1 MKVQKWLFFG
11 FLLIFSACQHH
22 GKQENLK
29 LYEKNQLYKSKIA
42 QVNQA
47 RKAALSA
54 HMPRKNA
61 EKYTPK
67 FIAPGE
73 PKVKNKPMKKAKT
86 LNDRDNKTEN
96 IGKTPSLPQR
106 DVKKKVRPK
115 PSFMK
120 YLTGPVEVDDKFNNP
135 KSLAPP
141 PGNSDS
147 IRVALLLPLTGPNK
161 EIGHAMLNAAQL
173 ALFDFADLRFELLV
187 YDTRGEVS
195 GAQVSAQESIS
206 DGVALIIG
214 PLLAKCVEAA
224 AVAARAANIPIIAFS
239 NDYSL
244 AGDGVFVF
252 GFMPEAQVNKVV
264 EYAWSKG
271 ITRYAVF
278 APNNKY
284 GENIVRALRVLERRL
299 GLEISKT
306 QYYNPYA
313 KDFSADVKSLGD
325 YDKRRRA
332 LLKYKAVLENEG
344 GELAKKSLKRLV
356 GVQTMGNL
364 PFEALLVA
372 DGGNRLKSI
381 AALLPFYGIDPK
393 ETQILGTGQWDE
405 SGIGKEPALSGGWFA
420 APPPQSRNKFELN
433 YKRLFKKEPP
443 RLVTLAYDATALSA
457 SLAKSQGLQGLTIT
471 ALTSPGG
478 FLGRDGLFR
487 LLQSGITDRG
497 LAVLEVGAEKN
508 KILQSAPRSF
518 EETIN

>member
-1 MKVQKWLFFG
+1 M
-11 FLLIFSACQHH
+11 
-22 GKQENLK
+22 
-29 LYEKNQLYKSKIA
+29 YEKNQLYKSKIA

-47 RKAALSA
+47 RKAALIARVS
-54 HMPRKNA
+54 RKSRESLTQELIVA
-61 EKYTPK
+61 DKT
-67 FIAPGE
+67 
-73 PKVKNKPMKKAKT
+73 KVKNKPINKVKT
-86 LNDRDNKTEN
+86 SNDRSDKTESF
-96 IGKTPSLPQR
+96 GKSLSFPKK
-106 DVKKKVRPK
+106 DVKEKVPPK

-120 YLTGPVEVDDKFNNP
+120 YLTGPVEVDDKSNNF

-161 EIGHAMLNAAQL
+161 ELGQAMLNAAQL

-187 YDTRGEVS
+187 YDTRGEIT
-195 GAQVSAQESIS
+195 GAQVSAQEATS

-214 PLLAKCVEAA
+214 PLLANCVEAA

-244 AGDGVFVF
+244 AGNGVFVF
-252 GFMPEAQVNKVV
+252 GFMPEAQVNKIV
-264 EYAWSKG
+264 EYALSRG

-284 GENIVRALRVLERRL
+284 GENIARALRALEGRL
-299 GLEISKT
+299 DIEISKI

-313 KDFSADVKSLGD
+313 KDFSADVKSLGN
-325 YDKRRRA
+325 YDQRRKA
-332 LLKYKAVLENEG
+332 LLDYKADLENEG
-344 GELAKKSLKRLV
+344 SELAKKSLKRLV
-356 GVQTMGNL
+356 GVQTMGSL
-364 PFEALLVA
+364 PFEALLVV

-393 ETQILGTGQWDE
+393 KTQILGTGQWDE
-405 SGIGKEPALSGGWFA
+405 SGIGKEPALLGGWFA
-420 APPPQSRNKFELN
+420 APPPQSRDKFELN
-433 YKRLFKKEPP
+433 YKRAYKREPP

-457 SLAKSQGLQGLTIT
+457 SLAKSRGLQGLTIGE
-471 ALTSPGG
+471 LTSPGG

-487 LLQSGITDRG
+487 LLQSGITERG

-508 KILQSAPRSF
+508 KILHSAPRSF
-518 EETIN
+518 EKNIN